1 MASVVRSTGSA
12 ISDGASGGFVDPL
25 KDAVQLL
32 VAVFKSDFGDQ
43 WSRQFEPVAG
53 EPQTAEQ
60 LLRLWKRRCYAK
72 LRGVD
77 SAAIVDGYEQCVAE
91 RRPYMPN
98 LAELTETIV
107 TLDRRRK
114 HNREEIAAV
123 SVPAP
128 RFSGGLAGYVTDV
141 LEPNAE
147 SSVAQRELAK
157 MRAILDRPAG
167 MKAERDARL
176 AANVAAHEALL
187 RGQRELGLLLERGY
201 DRSQFRCAVT
211 GCQRP
216 GTLTS
221 SINGSAVWYCPAH
234 FFCEQA
240 AVGRGAVSGDR
251 TVGGMVGAEEGS
263 SVWRAE
269 SV

>member
-1 MASVVRSTGSA
+1 MHDVTTHTPGSISRRSDPLHEAVRVLFSAMSADFGSQFSASVPTEKQA
-12 ISDGASGGFVDPL
+12 
-25 KDAVQLL
+25 DAWQWRC
-32 VAVFKSDFGDQ
+32 KS
-43 WSRQFEPVAG
+43 
-53 EPQTAEQ
+53 
-60 LLRLWKRRCYAK
+60 K

-77 SAAIVDGYEQCVAE
+77 PAAVVDGYEQCVAE

-98 LAELTETIV
+98 LAELAETIV

-114 HNREEIAAV
+114 RERDEIAAV

-128 RFSGGLAGYVTDV
+128 RFTGGIAGYVAEV

-157 MRAILDRPAG
+157 MRAILTRPAG
-167 MKAERDARL
+167 TNAEREARL
-176 AANVAAHEALL
+176 AAAVAAHEVLL

-201 DRSQFRCAVT
+201 DRSQLRCAVT

-221 SINGSAVWYCPAH
+221 SINGGAVWYCPEH
-234 FFCEQA
+234 FSNKQ
-240 AVGRGAVSGDR
+240 RL
-251 TVGGMVGAEEGS
+251 GG
-263 SVWRAE
+263 SV
-269 SV
+269 